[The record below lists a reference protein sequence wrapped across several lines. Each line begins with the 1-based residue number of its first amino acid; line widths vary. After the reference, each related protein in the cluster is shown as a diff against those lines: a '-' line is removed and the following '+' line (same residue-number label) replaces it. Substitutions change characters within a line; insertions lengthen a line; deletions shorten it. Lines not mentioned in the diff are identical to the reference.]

1 MFFFTNVKFIL
12 ETIIIEFE
20 VVRNS
25 IKKTVSLFDS
35 THLSCLFLVGNHSKL
50 VKIKKVHCKKMHA
63 LGKCSSIE
71 IHDPDKVIFNYS
83 FQKLSNVQKNVL
95 EV

>member
-1 MFFFTNVKFIL
+1 
-12 ETIIIEFE
+12 
-20 VVRNS
+20 
-25 IKKTVSLFDS
+25 
-35 THLSCLFLVGNHSKL
+35 
-50 VKIKKVHCKKMHA
+50 MHA

-83 FQKLSNVQKNVL
+83 VQKLSNVQKNVL